1 MTKLM
6 DEAID
11 ALRHVPMEHQDELA
25 RVVMQIAGVEQPPYR
40 LTAEEETDLAASDA
54 AAERGEFATDEQM
67 RAFWAKFGL

>member
-11 ALRHVPMEHQDELA
+11 ALRHVPMELQDELA
-25 RVVMQIAGVEQPPYR
+25 RVVMQIAGVEQPSYQ
-40 LTAEEETDLAASDA
+40 LTAEEEADLAASDA

-67 RAFWAKFGL
+67 RAIWAKFGL

>member
-11 ALRHVPMEHQDELA
+11 ALRHVPMELQDELA

-40 LTAEEETDLAASDA
+40 LTAEEEADLAASDA

-67 RAFWAKFGL
+67 RAIWAKFGL